1 MTVIYVPR
9 LIESAEQAEALP
21 LGTVVLEVLT
31 EPGEEERVIG
41 ADFIDDGFDED
52 LTPGGNWHHVALVPI
67 EAEEETSVVVWAAGS
82 RDYPYSEASMD
93 SDGNVWFGDD
103 LRRVDVTDEFN
114 EWAKR
119 HTRTRLVTPW
129 EDA

>member
-67 EAEEETSVVVWAAGS
+67 EAEEEWGGSRPNGGAWECQNRSHAEDDAAGWNRS
-82 RDYPYSEASMD
+82 AGP
-93 SDGNVWFGDD
+93 DGFHSTPV
-103 LRRVDVTDEFN
+103 R
-114 EWAKR
+114 
-119 HTRTRLVTPW
+119 RLVTPW
-129 EDA
+129 GEA